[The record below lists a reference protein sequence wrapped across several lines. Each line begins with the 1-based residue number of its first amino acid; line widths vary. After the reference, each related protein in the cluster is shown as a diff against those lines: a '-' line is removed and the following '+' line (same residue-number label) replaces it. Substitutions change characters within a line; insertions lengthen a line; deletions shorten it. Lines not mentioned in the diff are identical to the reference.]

1 MICIIR
7 IQAQE
12 KPELL
17 WNDVLLNKNRLQET
31 LGTKGKILYLSK
43 RRNYHEV
50 SLFVHVADANI
61 LGCFIAQHLAK
72 LEGVTGIWLI
82 NMLKPVFYPLPK
94 GAAQMKR
101 YTVTLKAYSP
111 KLSEIYNALAK
122 LPPACAVPL
131 TADARRQAGGTA
143 DRPSDAESQRSPD
156 YFGEVSIGYLA
167 YTCHLFGDCIQVS
180 LQAPDGTRIQKYG
193 DEIISKIPG
202 VLRTTL
208 CEIEKTHPFV
218 SYGEWQKYISTNAV
232 LVDWDDRHMMAQFS
246 TYGKQD
252 YE

>member
-1 MICIIR
+1 MICIVR

-17 WNDVLLNKNRLQET
+17 WDEILLNKSNLQEV
-31 LGTKGKILYLSK
+31 LGAKGRLLYLSK

-50 SLFVHVADANI
+50 NLFVHVADTNV
-61 LGCFIAQHLAK
+61 LGDFIAGHLAK
-72 LEGVTGIWLI
+72 LDGVTGIWLI
-82 NMLKPVFYPLPK
+82 NMLKPIFYPLPE
-94 GAAQMKR
+94 GAGQMKR

-111 KLSEIYNALAK
+111 KLSEIYSALTN
-122 LPPACAVPL
+122 LPPV
-131 TADARRQAGGTA
+131 D
-143 DRPSDAESQRSPD
+143 
-156 YFGEVSIGYLA
+156 EVSIGYLA

-180 LQAPDGTRIQKYG
+180 LQASDGTRIQKYV
-193 DEIISKIPG
+193 DSVISKIPG

-218 SYGEWQKYISTNAV
+218 FYEEWQKYISRNAV
-232 LVDWDDRHMMAQFS
+232 LVDWDDRHMVSQFS